1 MNLMFPHLPHFSFQ
15 FIVTTL
21 IQRTEALMLWEDCLF
36 PAFLLQN
43 KTDTAGNTNGK
54 YSFAS

>member
-1 MNLMFPHLPHFSFQ
+1 
-15 FIVTTL
+15 
-21 IQRTEALMLWEDCLF
+21 MLWEDCLF

-54 YSFAS
+54 YSFASWLGVATETEEL